1 MIVIGFV
8 ILALAVA
15 AAITAIAQ
23 NQSAMVEVHGLG
35 YTWNVHLLWVFV
47 AGLVVAFV
55 GFIGIAMM
63 RTGAAHAARLRS
75 ERRGLAREN
84 ARLSDAAANPP
95 VQPVVAQP
103 AAHRTG
109 RNGAGRQRC
118 DGVRTGARS
127 TAPRTLAPDSA
138 CLTRRARAA

>member
-84 ARLSDAAANPP
+84 ARLSDAATNPP
-95 VQPVVAQP
+95 AQQVVAQP
-103 AAHRTG
+103 VATAPVETVPATNGSTVYEPAPAPRHRALWHRT
-109 RNGAGRQRC
+109 RH
-118 DGVRTGARS
+118 V
-127 TAPRTLAPDSA
+127 
-138 CLTRRARAA
+138 